1 MKKLIFAVAMT
12 MMVATVLHGEDKGGA
27 LSVTYVKSPLNVPS
41 ILQKKLGLIEEAF
54 PGWTISHPE
63 LNAGPKQ
70 TAGLA
75 SGSVDVANCLG
86 GTSAI
91 LAFVNG
97 VDLKVVGIYARS
109 PKAFTILALD
119 GSVQTVSDLKGK
131 KVAGPKGTILHQ
143 LLVAALKKEGLK
155 PEDVDFVGMGLP
167 EGVTAMLNGN
177 VEACLAAGPAV
188 LRATE
193 QGARIISNGEGLVD
207 ATTVIAVRGDLL
219 KNDPETVRK
228 FLAVDSKS
236 RAMMEEDMEKAITI
250 TAEETGLSRE
260 DVISMLPLYDF
271 DTTIRKSDVEELK
284 RTQDFLFDNDMLP
297 RKGDMEAMIAT
308 EI

>member
-1 MKKLIFAVAMT
+1 MRKLILAIAITVMAT
-12 MMVATVLHGEDKGGA
+12 TVLCAEDKGSLA
-27 LSVTYVKSPLNVPS
+27 VTYVKAPLNVPS

-75 SGSVDVANCLG
+75 SGSVDITNCLG

-97 VDLKVVGIYARS
+97 VDLKVIGIYGRS
-109 PKAFTILALD
+109 PKAFTILAKD
-119 GSVQTVSDLKGK
+119 GSIQKVSDLKGK

-143 LLVAALKKEGLK
+143 LLVAALKREGLK
-155 PEDVDFVGMGLP
+155 PSDVEFVGMGLS

-193 QGARIISNGEGLVD
+193 QGARIIADGEGLVD

-219 KNDPETVRK
+219 KNHPETVRK
-228 FLAVDSKS
+228 FLEVDRRS
-236 RAMMEEDMEKAITI
+236 RAVMEQERDRAIDI
-250 TAEETGLSRE
+250 TAEETGLSRD

-271 DTTIRKSDVEELK
+271 DTTIRPSDVEELK
-284 RTQDFLFDNDMLP
+284 RTQDFLFDNEMLP
-297 RKGDMEAMIAT
+297 RKGDMEAMVAT
-308 EI
+308 DI

>member
-1 MKKLIFAVAMT
+1 MRKLILAIVLT
-12 MMVATVLHGEDKGGA
+12 VMVATVLSAEDKGSLA
-27 LSVTYVKSPLNVPS
+27 VTYVKAPLNVPS
-41 ILQKKLGLIEEAF
+41 IIQKRLGLIEEAF
-54 PGWTISHPE
+54 PGWSVSHPE

-75 SGSVDVANCLG
+75 SGSVDIANCLG

-97 VDLKVVGIYARS
+97 VDLKVIGIYGRS
-109 PKAFTILALD
+109 PKAFTILAKD
-119 GSVQTVSDLKGK
+119 GSVRNVADLKGK

-155 PEDVDFVGMGLP
+155 PGDVDFVGMGLP

-177 VEACLAAGPAV
+177 VDACLAAGPAV

-193 QGARIISNGEGLVD
+193 QGARVIVDGEGLVD

-219 KNDPETVRK
+219 RNDPETVRK
-228 FLAVDSKS
+228 FLAVDGKS
-236 RAMMEEDMEKAITI
+236 RATMEQDRDRAIDI

-271 DTTIRKSDVEELK
+271 DSTIRPSDVEELK
-284 RTQDFLFDNDMLP
+284 RTQDFLFENGMLP
-297 RKGDMEAMIAT
+297 KRGDMEAMIAKD
-308 EI
+308 I